1 MSKIALQETIDAAV
15 EMLQN
20 VDRND
25 TDAMFD
31 TLVELEMLARDAVA
45 DHSVG
50 ELLNAGIANAQGDLD
65 LGVAA

>member
-1 MSKIALQETIDAAV
+1 MSKIALQETIDTAV
-15 EMLQN
+15 ELLQD

-25 TDAMFD
+25 TDVMFD
-31 TLVELEMLARDAVA
+31 TLVKLEMLARDAVA

-50 ELLNAGIANAQGDLD
+50 ELLNAGFATAQSKPD

>member
-1 MSKIALQETIDAAV
+1 MSKIALQESIDAAV
-15 EMLQN
+15 ELLQD

-25 TDAMFD
+25 TDVMFD
-31 TLVELEMLARDAVA
+31 TLVKLEMLYREAVA

-50 ELLNAGIANAQGDLD
+50 ELLNAGVATAQGKLD

>member
-31 TLVELEMLARDAVA
+31 TLVKLEMLARDAVA

-50 ELLNAGIANAQGDLD
+50 ELLNAGIATAQGDLD

>member
-31 TLVELEMLARDAVA
+31 TLVKLEMLARDAVA

-50 ELLNAGIANAQGDLD
+50 ELLNAGIATAQGELD

>member
-15 EMLQN
+15 EMLQS

-50 ELLNAGIANAQGDLD
+50 ELLNAGIATVQDDLD

>member
-31 TLVELEMLARDAVA
+31 TSSNLRCWPAMRWPITVW
-45 DHSVG
+45 
-50 ELLNAGIANAQGDLD
+50 ANS
-65 LGVAA
+65 

>member
-1 MSKIALQETIDAAV
+1 MSKTALKETIDAAV

-31 TLVELEMLARDAVA
+31 TLIGLEMLARDAVA

-50 ELLNAGIANAQGDLD
+50 ELLNAGSATAQGDLD

>member
-45 DHSVG
+45 DHSVAN
-50 ELLNAGIANAQGDLD
+50 LNAGIAIAQGDLD

>member
-25 TDAMFD
+25 T
-31 TLVELEMLARDAVA
+31 LSLI
-45 DHSVG
+45 H
-50 ELLNAGIANAQGDLD
+50 I
-65 LGVAA
+65 

>member
-1 MSKIALQETIDAAV
+1 MSEIALQETIDAAV

-50 ELLNAGIANAQGDLD
+50 ELLNAGNATAQGDLD

>member
-1 MSKIALQETIDAAV
+1 MSKIACKRPSTPG

-25 TDAMFD
+25 TDAKFD

-50 ELLNAGIANAQGDLD
+50 ELPNAGIATAQGDLD

>member
-1 MSKIALQETIDAAV
+1 MSKSALQETIDAAV

-50 ELLNAGIANAQGDLD
+50 ELLNAGIATAKGDLN

>member
-1 MSKIALQETIDAAV
+1 MSKIALQESIDAAV
-15 EMLQN
+15 ELLQS

-25 TDAMFD
+25 TDAVFD

-50 ELLNAGIANAQGDLD
+50 ELLNAGIATAQGELD

>member
-15 EMLQN
+15 ELLQN

-50 ELLNAGIANAQGDLD
+50 ELLNAGIATAQDDLD

>member
-1 MSKIALQETIDAAV
+1 MSKIALQESIDAAV
-15 EMLQN
+15 ELLQD

-25 TDAMFD
+25 TDVMFD
-31 TLVELEMLARDAVA
+31 TLVKLEMLARDAVA

-50 ELLNAGIANAQGDLD
+50 ELLNAGIATAQGKLD

>member
-1 MSKIALQETIDAAV
+1 MSKIALQESIDAAV
-15 EMLQN
+15 ELLKD

-25 TDAMFD
+25 TDVMFD
-31 TLVELEMLARDAVA
+31 TLVKLEMLARDAVA

-50 ELLNAGIANAQGDLD
+50 ELLNAGIATAQGDLD

>member
-15 EMLQN
+15 ELLQN
-20 VDRND
+20 VDRNG

-50 ELLNAGIANAQGDLD
+50 ELLNAGIATAQGDLD

>member
-50 ELLNAGIANAQGDLD
+50 ELLNAGIATAQGDLD
-65 LGVAA
+65 LGAAA